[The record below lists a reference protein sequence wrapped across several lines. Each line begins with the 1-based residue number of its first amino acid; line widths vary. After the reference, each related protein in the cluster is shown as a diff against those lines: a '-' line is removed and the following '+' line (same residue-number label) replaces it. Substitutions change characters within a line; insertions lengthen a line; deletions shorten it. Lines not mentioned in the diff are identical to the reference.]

1 MPWIKLFLNFSLLLA
16 LLITPCFLLMA
27 YWYRRQLSQTVMVW
41 RKPEMVIV
49 TITFLVAA
57 LILFIVGIS
66 SFFSWLDL
74 GNLDPESLQ
83 VSPQRLRDV
92 GFSCMLM
99 LVALGF
105 TYTAIRMLLVRVVT
119 EAGIVTND
127 RVLRVPD
134 FRNVIGW
141 SSIHDYYLQS
151 DYPNVIFTLIV
162 KNDQVRFERVPVRV
176 PVYMRDT
183 FEELLEEKI
192 FEKATSQTHADT
204 RPQRFSEN

>member
-1 MPWIKLFLNFSLLLA
+1 
-16 LLITPCFLLMA
+16 
-27 YWYRRQLSQTVMVW
+27 
-41 RKPEMVIV
+41 MVIV